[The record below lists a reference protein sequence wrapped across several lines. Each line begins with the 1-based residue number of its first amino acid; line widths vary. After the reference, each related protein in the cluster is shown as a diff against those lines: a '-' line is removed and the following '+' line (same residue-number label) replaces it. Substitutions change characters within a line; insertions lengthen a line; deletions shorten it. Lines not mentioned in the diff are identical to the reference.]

1 MVDNETIARPYA
13 RAAFEFAFENNSVTK
28 WSDFLE
34 AFVYAVEN
42 SNIVNSANVLP
53 YNKVVEILSNILKDF
68 YDNNCLNFL
77 KILVENQRLTFS
89 KEIRSEFLS
98 LVENSKNLKR
108 ALVCSASELSADDL
122 SRIKTKLKS
131 KYHCEIVLD
140 TKVDAS
146 LIGGLIVKVGDEVID
161 ASVRTRLDKLSNVLQ
176 S

>member
-1 MVDNETIARPYA
+1 MVNI
-13 RAAFEFAFENNSVTK
+13 FVFNS
-28 WSDFLE
+28 
-34 AFVYAVEN
+34 
-42 SNIVNSANVLP
+42 
-53 YNKVVEILSNILKDF
+53 
-68 YDNNCLNFL
+68 LN
-77 KILVENQRLTFS
+77 LV
-89 KEIRSEFLS
+89 
-98 LVENSKNLKR
+98 
-108 ALVCSASELSADDL
+108 SADDL